1 MKRGT
6 TVAGRKREGFDMT
19 ENNTEDTTAQPDRG
33 GFVALAVL
41 AAAVGAGAALLLAPD
56 QGSKTRKRVG
66 RSLRGLRSDAGE
78 TVARLQREI
87 RRRKSQSRREKRIIA
102 LAGLLIGAGVAALL
116 SPESGAEVRTRLGG
130 TLSRIKV
137 GAIDRI
143 ERLRPQLE
151 ETATENAQDREV
163 RSVQELGRDPN
174 TVF

>member
-1 MKRGT
+1 MT
-6 TVAGRKREGFDMT
+6 DTNNEFDIDSFVSST
-19 ENNTEDTTAQPDRG
+19 QGEKG

-41 AAAVGAGAALLLAPD
+41 AAALGAGAAVLLAPE
-56 QGSKTRKRVG
+56 QGAKTRERVG
-66 RSLRGLRSDAGE
+66 RRLRGLRGGAVQ
-78 TVARLQREI
+78 TVAQLQREI

-116 SPESGAEVRTRLGG
+116 SPQSGAQVRTRLGG

-143 ERLRPQLE
+143 ERLRDRPGE
-151 ETATENAQDREV
+151 PAAGGPDADREV

>member
-1 MKRGT
+1 
-6 TVAGRKREGFDMT
+6 MT
-19 ENNTEDTTAQPDRG
+19 DNDTEDTTTQSDRG

-41 AAAVGAGAALLLAPD
+41 AAALGAGAAVLLAPD
-56 QGSKTRKRVG
+56 QGSKTRKRMG
-66 RSLRGLRSDAGE
+66 RKLRGLRGNAGE
-78 TVARLQREI
+78 TVGRLQREI

-137 GAIDRI
+137 GAIGRI
-143 ERLRPQLE
+143 ERLRLE
-151 ETATENAQDREV
+151 TEDSTSKTAEDRDV
-163 RSVQELGRDPN
+163 PSVQELGRDPN

>member
-1 MKRGT
+1 
-6 TVAGRKREGFDMT
+6 MT
-19 ENNTEDTTAQPDRG
+19 EINNEETNTEPDRG

-41 AAAVGAGAALLLAPD
+41 AAALGAGAAVLLAPD

-66 RSLRGLRSDAGE
+66 RKLRGIRGDAGE

-87 RRRKSQSRREKRIIA
+87 RRRKGQSRREKRIIA
-102 LAGLLIGAGVAALL
+102 FAGLLIGAGAAALL
-116 SPESGAEVRTRLGG
+116 SPKRGAEVRSGLGG

-143 ERLRPQLE
+143 ERLRPKPE
-151 ETATENAQDREV
+151 ESAASETAENGGI